1 MPNRGLHRETS
12 VAYFYVNFCIL
23 NGRQLFQ
30 FVLRFVSPEPT
41 AQAHC
46 HVHPLLQ
53 ESMDTRRI
61 QDENV
66 GFGTETTG
74 RRSVPGARL
83 ASGARQA
90 QGRCA
95 ERRCAGPGPFGG
107 PGTPCLW
114 RRYVPRTRPLLQL
127 AMGGTERESVA
138 ESDPLSAAP
147 AQRPRPPVTSLRLLA
162 PRGEGAWGE
171 RPAASS
177 PGDSAAKVSAGTQN
191 VLPCCGRRT
200 ASAGSQVLARAA
212 ASASVSSQTQSEK
225 SEGKAV
231 SPTILI
237 REAFCASVNVI

>member
-1 MPNRGLHRETS
+1 MKTS
-12 VAYFYVNFCIL
+12 VLARKPPV
-23 NGRQLFQ
+23 GARFQ
-30 FVLRFVSPEPT
+30 GHVLRPGHGRHRAAAQNAA
-41 AQAHC
+41 AQARAHA
-46 HVHPLLQ
+46 
-53 ESMDTRRI
+53 
-61 QDENV
+61 
-66 GFGTETTG
+66 
-74 RRSVPGARL
+74 GAR
-83 ASGARQA
+83 APPR
-90 QGRCA
+90 
-95 ERRCAGPGPFGG
+95 
-107 PGTPCLW
+107 LW
-114 RRYVPRTRPLLQL
+114 CRYVPRTRPLLQP

-162 PRGEGAWGE
+162 LRGEGAWGE